1 MVAIAAATIAVA
13 ASAAAAAA
21 AEAAAAAIVA
31 HAVVH
36 DVSLV
41 VAVVVVTGPCPQSA
55 LRLTCLNHL
64 ELLEPTN
71 ILTPEELIVC
81 PPKN

>member
-13 ASAAAAAA
+13 ASAAAA

-55 LRLTCLNHL
+55 VRLTCLNHL